1 MTALVNVK
9 SEDLKMRG
17 FNALTQSIFDVKTA
31 VFGKKMPEKVSK
43 TEEPSN
49 NIVNFKVVNKSSA
62 RLRTTAIVLHKQSL
76 MEFKYEKNRFGKLKI
91 GKSSKLKPLSTSP
104 TFRKRLELQKTADMD
119 IDFSSLRNM
128 IDDILRKM
136 MAKVW
141 LRIKKGIK
149 RLIGKKGIK
158 FIRKIKKIFRRIK
171 VNFKLFRRF
180 AFKPFRQARRFVQSL
195 PKKAWNLTKNIVKK
209 GAMFVKKRFAKTAG
223 KNLFK
228 GGAKL
233 SLIHI

>member
-149 RLIGKKGIK
+149 
-158 FIRKIKKIFRRIK
+158 
-171 VNFKLFRRF
+171 
-180 AFKPFRQARRFVQSL
+180 
-195 PKKAWNLTKNIVKK
+195 
-209 GAMFVKKRFAKTAG
+209 
-223 KNLFK
+223 
-228 GGAKL
+228 L

>member
-91 GKSSKLKPLSTSP
+91 GCLLYTSDA
-104 TFRKRLELQKTADMD
+104 ADE
-119 IDFSSLRNM
+119 
-128 IDDILRKM
+128 
-136 MAKVW
+136 
-141 LRIKKGIK
+141 
-149 RLIGKKGIK
+149 
-158 FIRKIKKIFRRIK
+158 
-171 VNFKLFRRF
+171 
-180 AFKPFRQARRFVQSL
+180 
-195 PKKAWNLTKNIVKK
+195 
-209 GAMFVKKRFAKTAG
+209 
-223 KNLFK
+223 
-228 GGAKL
+228 
-233 SLIHI
+233 